1 MKNLLSY
8 LILSALVLTCN
19 DILAEEIF
27 PSTLSNS
34 KNSQIT
40 IDPKESEI
48 TVLEWFNKGCP
59 FVKKFYSVGFMQE
72 LQEKYTKKGVSWYT
86 INSTKEGHSDF
97 IKVEERAALAEE
109 LKVKSTEMLYDE
121 KGIFGKKVGAKTT
134 PHVFIFKGK
143 NLIYAGAVDDVIDT
157 ETDPK
162 NAENYLVKNL
172 DILLQGQTPEVTKGR
187 PYGCSIKYAE

>member
-1 MKNLLSY
+1 MKKILLICLS
-8 LILSALVLTCN
+8 ILFISN
-19 DILAEEIF
+19 ISLADEIF

-40 IDPKESEI
+40 IDPKESEL

-86 INSTKEGHSDF
+86 INSTKEGNSDF
-97 IKVEERAALAEE
+97 IKVEERAALVEE
-109 LKVKSTEMLYDE
+109 LKVKSTAMLYDE

-172 DILLQGQTPEVTKGR
+172 DLLLQGQTPEVTKTR
-187 PYGCSIKYAE
+187 PYGCSIKYAD